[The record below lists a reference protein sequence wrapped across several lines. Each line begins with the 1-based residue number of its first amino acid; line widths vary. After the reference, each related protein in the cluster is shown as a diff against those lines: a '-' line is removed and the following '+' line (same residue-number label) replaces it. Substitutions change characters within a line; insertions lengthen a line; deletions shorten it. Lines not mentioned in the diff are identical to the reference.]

1 MLPVGGVHDFIGD
14 YLATQSLSA
23 LGGLKDLTW
32 NNLSSDGMHLPAQ
45 PLVKASQED
54 RGRRTSCEVGRHST
68 CLHDGHAS
76 VIARS

>member
-1 MLPVGGVHDFIGD
+1 LPVGVVHDCIGD

-23 LGGLKDLTW
+23 LGGLKGLTRIDLSW
-32 NNLSSDGMHLPAQ
+32 DGMYILARH
-45 PLVKASQED
+45 LVKASQED
-54 RGRRTSCEVGRHST
+54 LGHRTSCKVGRHST